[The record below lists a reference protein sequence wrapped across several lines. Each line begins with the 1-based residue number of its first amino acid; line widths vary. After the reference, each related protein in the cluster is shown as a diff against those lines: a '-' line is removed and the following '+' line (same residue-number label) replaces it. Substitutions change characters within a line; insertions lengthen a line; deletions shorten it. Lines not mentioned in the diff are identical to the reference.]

1 MNMVIVSQFLEDHV
15 TNTVLFINILI
26 WKDLVIKNGSRDAKN
41 SAKNAIKDITSL
53 QTMSV
58 SNFLKIV

>member
-15 TNTVLFINILI
+15 TNTVLFINILT
-26 WKDLVIKNGSRDAKN
+26 WKDLVTKNGSRDAKN

>member
-41 SAKNAIKDITSL
+41 SANNVIKDITSP
-53 QTMSV
+53 QNMSV
-58 SNFLKIV
+58 LNFLKIV